1 MSLSETYLFVERDE
15 QLRELC
21 ARLAQ
26 AEWLTVD
33 TEFLREK
40 TYYPQ
45 LCLVQ
50 IASASEV
57 ACIDPQKVSS
67 LDPLVALFANPA
79 ILKIFHAARQDME
92 LFWNSHRMLP
102 APLFDTQVAA
112 PLLGYSEQMGYAALV
127 KERLGIDI
135 DKSETRTDWSRRPLT
150 ASQLDYAAAD
160 VRHLAALYPK
170 LRDELIEHGRLDWLN
185 DDFAVLTDPAT
196 YENPPEQAWRR
207 IRGLHKF
214 RGAALSCAQALAA
227 WRETRAQQENR
238 PRKWV
243 LDDDALMT
251 LARIKADKLD
261 DLRRVRGLQA
271 PVVDRYGAELL
282 ALLGEARKREPVP
295 LPDFERPA
303 TLTEDQE
310 AGVDVLVGVLRQ
322 LAATQRL
329 NPASIASRKDLQE
342 LVRGERAHSPLLRG
356 WRRGVAGEKL
366 LDVLEGR
373 CSLQIKADGLV
384 VRPLA

>member
-1 MSLSETYLFVERDE
+1 MNHSEPYLCVERDE
-15 QLRELC
+15 QLRALC
-21 ARLAQ
+21 ERLAQ

-57 ACIDPQKVSS
+57 ACIDPQKVTS
-67 LDPLVALFANPA
+67 LDPLIALFAAPN
-79 ILKIFHAARQDME
+79 ILKVFHAARQDME
-92 LFWNSHRMLP
+92 LFWHGHRMLP

-112 PLLGYSEQMGYAALV
+112 PLLGYAEQLGYASLV

-150 ASQLDYAAAD
+150 QSQLDYAAAD
-160 VRHLAALYPK
+160 VRHLAELFPK
-170 LRDELIEHGRLDWLN
+170 LRDELLQRGRLDWLA

-196 YENPPEQAWRR
+196 YENHPEQAWRR
-207 IRGLHKF
+207 LRGLQKF
-214 RGAALSCAQALAA
+214 RGPALACAQALAA
-227 WRETRAQQENR
+227 WREQRAQQENR

-251 LARIKADKLD
+251 LARIKAQSVA
-261 DLRRVRGLQA
+261 DLKRVRGLSPQ
-271 PVVDRYGAELL
+271 VIDRYGEQLI
-282 ALLGEARKREPVP
+282 ALLEAARQRTPEP
-295 LPDFERPA
+295 LPDYERPEA
-303 TLTEDQE
+303 LSEDQE
-310 AGVDVLVGVLRQ
+310 AAVEVLTGVLRQ
-322 LAATQRL
+322 IAATQDL

-356 WRRGVAGEKL
+356 WRRGIAGEKL

-373 CSLQIKADGLV
+373 CRLHLQPSGLV
-384 VRPLA
+384 VEY